1 MEIAVLAL
9 GCFWGPEIK
18 FSKIDGI
25 IKTEVGYCGGNSSI
39 TTYKEVCTGNTNH
52 AEVVKLDFDEKIIT
66 YEKILKIFFQIHDP
80 TTLNSQGPDF
90 GTQYRSEI
98 FYLNDNQKMIA
109 EKVLNEV
116 NERLSG
122 KVVTKIS
129 LLKNYCPAEEYH
141 QKYLESLHIP
151 GAIFFDIDENS
162 RKDTALPHMLVDQMS
177 WDKIVSNMGIKKND
191 EIVIYDNSDVI
202 SSCRGWFNFIYYGHD
217 PKLINVL
224 NGGLRKWLKE
234 KKKVTDEISNI
245 DKSDYKGSERKD
257 LVKSKQAIDQNIDEK
272 IFTLIDAR
280 SRERFEGKIPEP
292 RKGLRSGCIKNSF
305 CIPFN
310 DCLNDDKTFKNK
322 DQLKKIFKTSIENL
336 EQKKIVFSCG
346 SGVTACVLALAYS
359 LINDK
364 YLPCIYDGSWA
375 EYGLI

>member
-52 AEVVKLDFDEKIIT
+52 AEVVKLDFDEKIIS

-109 EKVLNEV
+109 ERVLNEV

-141 QKYLESLHIP
+141 QKYLEK
-151 GAIFFDIDENS
+151 
-162 RKDTALPHMLVDQMS
+162 R
-177 WDKIVSNMGIKKND
+177 
-191 EIVIYDNSDVI
+191 
-202 SSCRGWFNFIYYGHD
+202 
-217 PKLINVL
+217 
-224 NGGLRKWLKE
+224 
-234 KKKVTDEISNI
+234 
-245 DKSDYKGSERKD
+245 
-257 LVKSKQAIDQNIDEK
+257 
-272 IFTLIDAR
+272 
-280 SRERFEGKIPEP
+280 
-292 RKGLRSGCIKNSF
+292 
-305 CIPFN
+305 
-310 DCLNDDKTFKNK
+310 
-322 DQLKKIFKTSIENL
+322 
-336 EQKKIVFSCG
+336 
-346 SGVTACVLALAYS
+346 
-359 LINDK
+359 
-364 YLPCIYDGSWA
+364 
-375 EYGLI
+375 

>member
-129 LLKNYCPAEEYH
+129 LLKNYCPADEYH
-141 QKYLESLHIP
+141 QKYLEK
-151 GAIFFDIDENS
+151 
-162 RKDTALPHMLVDQMS
+162 R
-177 WDKIVSNMGIKKND
+177 
-191 EIVIYDNSDVI
+191 
-202 SSCRGWFNFIYYGHD
+202 
-217 PKLINVL
+217 
-224 NGGLRKWLKE
+224 
-234 KKKVTDEISNI
+234 
-245 DKSDYKGSERKD
+245 
-257 LVKSKQAIDQNIDEK
+257 
-272 IFTLIDAR
+272 
-280 SRERFEGKIPEP
+280 
-292 RKGLRSGCIKNSF
+292 
-305 CIPFN
+305 
-310 DCLNDDKTFKNK
+310 
-322 DQLKKIFKTSIENL
+322 
-336 EQKKIVFSCG
+336 
-346 SGVTACVLALAYS
+346 
-359 LINDK
+359 
-364 YLPCIYDGSWA
+364 
-375 EYGLI
+375 